1 MMGATCIGYA
11 MTVQPSAAAST
22 PSAHDPV
29 HCTTV
34 IIEEIPE
41 DIPQPSSYD
50 PEWTILGDEV
60 LEEF

>member
-1 MMGATCIGYA
+1 MAATCIGYA
-11 MTVQPSAAAST
+11 MTVQPCAAASA
-22 PSAHDPV
+22 PPAHDPV

-41 DIPQPSSYD
+41 DIPQPASCD
-50 PEWTILGDEV
+50 HEWTIVGDQV